1 MVDEKQSS
9 LIEMF
14 VSSEINGD
22 GSLRGYTICMK
33 QLVKSDVSKEDLIAL
48 FKNCAAAK
56 REFLR
61 ALPELD
67 SKSGIS
73 KEEKPKKEKSTLK
86 VTKPVS
92 DSDSTRVGAEHVVEP
107 VSGSGSGSASAS
119 GSGSASASGSGSGSA
134 SASGSGSGSTSAS
147 GSGSGS
153 GSASASGSGSGSAS
167 ASGSGSGSAS
177 ASGSGSGSAS
187 ASKSASASV
196 EEKPETKKDSKKESK
211 KETKKESKKEV
222 KDYSEMDVNE
232 LRDLCKKHKI
242 KQTPNGTEIKKARSK
257 QLIAAL
263 VDDDAQKEG

>member
-92 DSDSTRVGAEHVVEP
+92 DSDSTRVGAEHVVE
-107 VSGSGSGSASAS
+107 SASGS

-134 SASGSGSGSTSAS
+134 SASGSGSGSASA
-147 GSGSGS
+147 SGSGS

-187 ASKSASASV
+187 ASKSASVSV
-196 EEKPETKKDSKKESK
+196 EEKPKTKKESK
-211 KETKKESKKEV
+211 KKVKKESKKEV

-232 LRDLCKKHKI
+232 LRDLCKKNKI
-242 KQTPNGTEIKKARSK
+242 KTTPNGTEIKKARSK

-263 VDDDAQKEG
+263 VDADAQKEG